1 MRSTEHDDIVKEFE
15 AAPELK
21 TPEELQAFY
30 QCSDEGIREL
40 AKIIAALCK
49 VQEEWSELYV
59 ADWTLYP
66 KDEGYDVRYCP
77 EAEALNKLLKEY
89 DGNMSVDAPA
99 PRWLFLER
107 YSRPAVG
114 DETIRGTEAYNAYYR
129 EVDYVTAKMNLE
141 LDSATAT
148 RFKQFAEFGRYG
160 EIEEEAD
167 LGSMSVEE
175 FVAYLHKKYDVQDDD
190 SNDDSDEEA
199 EIVDS
204 MSDKEFEAYLR
215 KKYGVQDDVDSDG
228 EEDDE
233 DEDNEDD
240 EEDYSE
246 DHRDSIIVYDTRFRV
261 KSSVF
266 AAAFLRVAKC
276 VSKDSKKPEERCV
289 RVSADVTGIVIS
301 ATDGGFTVR
310 ERIDDP
316 RDFRVLFY
324 GSFLADPRD
333 FMKIF
338 SEARIGDDERMVF
351 ALHFHFLTIK
361 AARFRYR
368 LFVEDGKTPE
378 VHIFSRFADRDPG
391 DRLPGNITE
400 FPDLSGESRY
410 FEMESGAL
418 KRMIRGAFLAVAPK
432 RFEMEF
438 HRFVFGVDRRKASLY
453 STDGRVFTRR
463 EVKIRR
469 LSREFDKTPEYVQL
483 NKENLRRIEGFLSD
497 SGYVQIALTGER
509 LRVQAD
515 DVFLDVPATNAGF
528 RVLGREVVS
537 SEGYPT
543 RARFFAGDLA
553 NALRCVIGDGGWSET
568 SPTPVTLE
576 ARNKRLVLS
585 RGRVAAFPPLVEI
598 PLKYCGN
605 RTSVVLDAERLYEFA
620 NELPPETPVK
630 LYVGSTVYPE
640 ARVQALFVTRD
651 GLRYLSKEAR

>member
-15 AAPELK
+15 AAPEIE

-30 QCSDEGIREL
+30 RCSDEGIREF

-49 VQEEWSELYV
+49 VQEEWSKLYV

-66 KDEGYDVRYCP
+66 KDEGYDVYYCP
-77 EAEALNKLLKEY
+77 EARALTDVLKEY
-89 DGNMSVDAPA
+89 DGNASVDAPA

-114 DETIRGTEAYNAYYR
+114 DETIKGTEAYNAYYR

-141 LDSATAT
+141 LDSATAA
-148 RFKQFAEFGRYG
+148 RFEQFAESGRYD
-160 EIEEEAD
+160 EIEEE
-167 LGSMSVEE
+167 
-175 FVAYLHKKYDVQDDD
+175 DDD
-190 SNDDSDEEA
+190 D
-199 EIVDS
+199 VDS

-215 KKYGVQDDVDSDG
+215 EKYGVQDDDSDDEEN
-228 EEDDE
+228 EEDDDLDEEDEE
-233 DEDNEDD
+233 DED
-240 EEDYSE
+240 YSK
-246 DHRDSIIVYDTRFRV
+246 DHRDAIIVYDARFRV
-261 KSSVF
+261 KSGVF

-276 VSKDSKKPEERCV
+276 VSKDSEKPEERCV
-289 RVSADVTGIVIS
+289 RVSADVSGIVIS
-301 ATDGGFTVR
+301 ATNGGFTVR

-333 FMKIF
+333 FVKIF

-368 LFVEDGKTPE
+368 LFIEDGQTPD

-410 FEMESGAL
+410 FEMESSAL
-418 KRMIRGAFLAVAPK
+418 KRMIRGAFLAVAPTANE
-432 RFEMEF
+432 RSFPG
-438 HRFVFGVDRRKASLY
+438 FVIGVDRGKASVY
-453 STDGRVFTRR
+453 SADDIVFTRS
-463 EVKIRR
+463 EIKIRR
-469 LSREFDKTPEYVQL
+469 LAREFNEKPKYAQL
-483 NKENLRRIEGFLSD
+483 REKDLRRLEEFLTD
-497 SGYVQIALTGER
+497 SGYVQIALTKER
-509 LRVQAD
+509 LRIQAD
-515 DVFLDVPATNAGF
+515 DVFLDVPTSKASFRVIAGF
-528 RVLGREVVS
+528 HALGWNGAD
-537 SEGYPT
+537 SERYPT

-568 SPTPVTLE
+568 SPKPVTLE
-576 ARNKRLVLS
+576 ARNKRLVVS
-585 RGRVAAFPPLVEI
+585 RGRRAAFPPLVEI
-598 PLKYCGN
+598 PLKYCGQ

-620 NELPPETPVK
+620 NGLPPETPVK
-630 LYVGSTVYPE
+630 LYVGSTGNPE
-640 ARVQALFVTRD
+640 ARVQALFATRD
-651 GLRYLSKEAR
+651 GLRYLMKEA